1 MKNILN
7 KDMENEKR
15 RNGKIVFYK
24 VYCGYLD
31 VFYSINNLQRS
42 YIFISK
48 DQKNKTRNCKRQ
60 IQHFIV

>member
-7 KDMENEKR
+7 KDMEKEKR

-24 VYCGYLD
+24 VYYADLD

-60 IQHFIV
+60 IQYFIV